1 MVTHL
6 EPDVLECEVQWALGS
21 TTSNKARAKSRRRW
35 RTGKPGWRT
44 GKPGRL
50 PSTGSQRDGQDLA
63 TERQQEGDQMSPR
76 SICSCD
82 NDGEDG

>member
-35 RTGKPGWRT
+35 RTGKPG
-44 GKPGRL
+44 RL

-63 TERQQEGDQMSPR
+63 TEQQQEGDQMSPR